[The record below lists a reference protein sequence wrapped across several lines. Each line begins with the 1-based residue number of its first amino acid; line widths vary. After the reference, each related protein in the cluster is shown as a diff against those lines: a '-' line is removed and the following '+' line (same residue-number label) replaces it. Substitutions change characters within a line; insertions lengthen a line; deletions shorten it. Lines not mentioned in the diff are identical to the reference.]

1 MWIYNFF
8 NTFYNIS
15 PIFLERLK
23 NMDFDKKRPSY
34 YNMSKIYSPI
44 ALLSE
49 CDYIIDNIYL
59 GSSVNA
65 ADKDLL
71 DKNNIGYILNITN
84 VIPNFYESDLK
95 YFNIKIN
102 DNGEESFLKEDFER
116 SYKFIIDLEKEDNN
130 NNDNDNNDNNN
141 RKNIL
146 IHCVFGRSRSVA
158 ILVYYIMRKHGMTI
172 ERALDYVKFR
182 RYCINPSSR
191 FIEDL
196 KSILF

>member
-44 ALLSE
+44 ALLSD

-71 DKNNIGYILNITN
+71 DKNNIGYILNITS

-102 DNGEESFLKEDFER
+102 DNGEESFSKEDLEK
-116 SYKFIIDLEKEDNN
+116 SYKFIIDLEKEDSDNN
-130 NNDNDNNDNNN
+130 NNDNNDDSDNNNDNNSN
-141 RKNIL
+141 DSDDSDNSDNSDNSDIIDDTDNNEL
-146 IHCVFGRSRSVA
+146 TYELYEYSDD
-158 ILVYYIMRKHGMTI
+158 
-172 ERALDYVKFR
+172 E
-182 RYCINPSSR
+182 N
-191 FIEDL
+191 
-196 KSILF
+196 